1 MLEMWFQESW
11 AYISELISLVI
22 QTILETVA

>member
-11 AYISELISLVI
+11 AYISELIILMI